1 MSHSKLL
8 THLWDAG
15 IRGLAWKFFHAYLH
29 GRSQYVHIDSCSSD
43 RLPVISG
50 VPQGSILGPLLFI
63 LYINDLPATVL
74 HSSLLLYADDS
85 KCKMEV
91 SSIRDCQLLQNDL
104 TRLSVWSKSSQLSFN
119 EKKSFIINF
128 RGPRSAPISFPYSLD
143 GSAINVRDTHR
154 DLGVI
159 FSSNLSWSAHINT
172 ILKKAYCTLSAIRR
186 VFPISSTPTEA
197 KKKLYLSL
205 VVPILS
211 HCAPVWHPCLIR
223 DIIALERFQRRATKY
238 VLNDYCSD
246 YKTRL
251 QKLSILPLMYRL
263 ELADI
268 MFFISSVKSPGPNF
282 NIMDFFTISS
292 HSHSTRSVTCHK
304 LVATSVHFFHCH
316 RSLLL

>member
-1 MSHSKLL
+1 M
-8 THLWDAG
+8 
-15 IRGLAWKFFHAYLH
+15 
-29 GRSQYVHIDSCSSD
+29 
-43 RLPVISG
+43 
-50 VPQGSILGPLLFI
+50 
-63 LYINDLPATVL
+63 
-74 HSSLLLYADDS
+74 
-85 KCKMEV
+85 
-91 SSIRDCQLLQNDL
+91 
-104 TRLSVWSKSSQLSFN
+104 
-119 EKKSFIINF
+119 
-128 RGPRSAPISFPYSLD
+128 
-143 GSAINVRDTHR
+143 
-154 DLGVI
+154 
-159 FSSNLSWSAHINT
+159 

-304 LVATSVHFFHCH
+304 LVHRYTSSTVTGHSYFNRLPRLYNSLPPLNLNLSIQSLKRSILDIFIKNFSINFDPDNPHTFHYSCPCNNCSKCTIKSTF
-316 RSLLL
+316 SLT